1 MASSIILA
9 RKVVIFVG
17 VGDVITGFE
26 DGAVIL
32 FCDIIGDGKSD
43 GMYDK
48 VRLGVYTLV
57 CFNGDGEL
65 V

>member
-48 VRLGVYTLV
+48 MRLGV
-57 CFNGDGEL
+57 
-65 V
+65 